1 MKKLRLKTLKSMK
14 LLKED
19 FKMPK
24 DKVSSEITWICISLS
39 ETHKRLGAGTV
50 SMNNNNKFY

>member
-1 MKKLRLKTLKSMK
+1 MK

-50 SMNNNNKFY
+50 SMNNNNKFYWKLEIRYK